1 MTSNNKIFVAGGTG
15 LVGSAIIKNLIDKG
29 YKNIVSNYHNRK
41 PITNNQ
47 LLVTWKQLDLTNS
60 SAVEEFFKSEKPE
73 YVILAAAK
81 VGGIVANNT
90 YRADFIYENLAIQNN
105 VIHQSYVH
113 KVKKL
118 LFLGSTCIYPK
129 EAPQPMP
136 EDCLLTAPL
145 EYTNEPYAIAKI
157 AGIKMCESYNLQYNT
172 NFISVMPTNLYG
184 PNDNFDLEKS
194 HVLPALIRKI
204 HLGKLLENGDL
215 EAVKDN
221 LIGTKAVIGNLS
233 LVIDKMSSDEDV
245 IKVLN
250 FYGIKYT
257 NTQITNN
264 QSTVIEIWGT
274 GKPKREFLYSED
286 MADAC
291 VFLLENRDFSDVV
304 DSYISNSSISGG
316 CEPFTNNQYTNIHIT
331 NTHINIGTGV
341 DISIKELAELIK
353 SIIGYEGEF
362 VFNTDK
368 PDGTMVKLTD
378 PSKLHNLGWKHKVE
392 LEDGIK
398 TMYKWY
404 LESKK

>member
-1 MTSNNKIFVAGGTG
+1 MTKNSKIFVAGGTG
-15 LVGSAIIKNLIDKG
+15 LVGSAIIKNLLDKG
-29 YKNIVSNYHNRK
+29 YTNIISNYRTRIPNNSTLK
-41 PITNNQ
+41 TNSIRYE
-47 LLVTWKQLDLTNS
+47 KLDLIDSLAT
-60 SAVEEFFKSEKPE
+60 EEFFKKEQPE

-129 EAPQPMP
+129 NAPQPMP
-136 EDCLLTAPL
+136 ENCLLTSPL

-157 AGIKMCESYNLQYNT
+157 AGIKMCESYNIQYGT

-204 HLGKLLENGDL
+204 HLGKCLEENNSNAIKEDL
-215 EAVKDN
+215 NKNPIENVD
-221 LIGTKAVIGNLS
+221 GNKS
-233 LVIDKMSSDEDV
+233 QEEI
-245 IKVLN
+245 LN
-250 FYGIKYT
+250 ILEKYGIKQFKIQ
-257 NTQITNN
+257 NSKFKI
-264 QSTVIEIWGT
+264 SIEIWGS
-274 GKPKREFLYSED
+274 GLPRREFLWSED

-291 VFLLENRDFSDVV
+291 VFLLENRDFQDVIKR
-304 DSYISNSSISGG
+304 DNSTLKN
-316 CEPFTNNQYTNIHIT
+316 EVR
-331 NTHINIGTGV
+331 NTHINIGTGK

-353 SIIGYEGEF
+353 DIIGFKGELT
-362 VFNTDK
+362 FNTDK

-378 PSKLHNLGWKHKVE
+378 PSKLHSLGWKHKVG
-392 LEDGIK
+392 LENGIK
-398 TMYKWY
+398 SMYNWY
-404 LESKK
+404 LKEISLK